1 MPKKQNQKGK
11 VIPLRRGIAKFRSEE
26 RKVLEESLL
35 AAKAAKDWKLVREIE
50 EELDGLLDD

>member
-1 MPKKQNQKGK
+1 MPKKQNQTGK
-11 VIPLRRGIAKFRSEE
+11 VIPIRRNIAKFRAEE
-26 RKVLEESLL
+26 RKVLERSLR